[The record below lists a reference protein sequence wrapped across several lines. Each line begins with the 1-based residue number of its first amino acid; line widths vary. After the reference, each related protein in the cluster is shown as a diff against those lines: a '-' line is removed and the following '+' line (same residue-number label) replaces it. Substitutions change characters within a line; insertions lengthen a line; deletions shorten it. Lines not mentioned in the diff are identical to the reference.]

1 MCRKWVLTLGL
12 MAVTPGISMAAPRLP
27 FFNSGNRAT
36 PARSTPGE
44 SNQQIADDIASALR
58 DAKIAGYDIAIEQT
72 NGIATLS
79 GKVANSRLKAKATEI
94 VRQVRGVKRVDNQ
107 LKIIGSA
114 AGSPESLFDR
124 DMPEEPIQRV
134 NFQAP
139 APGRLPVDAIAQPA
153 VAPENPF
160 GQQISTQDNQAVAQ
174 KIADALAQAGL
185 SGYDVEVR
193 YMNGTALLAGTVRD
207 ASQRA
212 KAEQA
217 AASVAGVNSVANR
230 LMVPGQQFA
239 PQPAP
244 QRGYPARG
252 QFSPATYQPAA
263 GQPMPGGVAP
273 PQQPYNGG
281 SAVPMPLSYG
291 HPGAGAQQ
299 AVFNSPNLPEY
310 AWPSYASYPNYSQ
323 VTYPKDYSASAWPYI
338 GPFYPYPQVPL
349 GWRQVQL
356 EWDDGSWNLNFRP
369 RTDKWWWFLN
379 PKNW

>member
-1 MCRKWVLTLGL
+1 MSMCRKWVLTLGL
-12 MAVTPGISMAAPRLP
+12 MAVTPGISMAAPKLP

-36 PARSTPGE
+36 SARPTSGE
-44 SNQQIADDIASALR
+44 SNQQIADDIASALKA
-58 DAKIAGYDIAIEQT
+58 AKIAGYDIAIEQR
-72 NGIATLS
+72 NGIATLT
-79 GKVANSRLKAKATEI
+79 GKVADIGLRAKASEI

-107 LKIIGSA
+107 LEIIGSA
-114 AGSPESLFDR
+114 AGSPENPFAR
-124 DMPEEPIQRV
+124 DVIEQPIQRV
-134 NFQAP
+134 NFQTP
-139 APGRLPVDAIAQPA
+139 APERLPVSAIPQPTA
-153 VAPENPF
+153 APEAPF

-193 YMNGTALLAGTVRD
+193 YMNGTAMLAGIVRD

-217 AASVAGVNSVANR
+217 ASSVAGVNNVANR
-230 LMVPGQQFA
+230 LVVPGQQFA
-239 PQPAP
+239 PQ
-244 QRGYPARG
+244 RGYPGGA
-252 QFSPATYQPAA
+252 QFAPTAYQPAA

-273 PQQPYNGG
+273 PQRAYDGG
-281 SAVPMPLSYG
+281 SGVPMPLSYG

-369 RTDKWWWFLN
+369 RTDKWWWFMN